1 MCEQFGSDLCFF
13 CSFPAQFSLRDCCAR
28 FLCTWAVHYGSDI
41 SVYGIG
47 LQPNEIKE
55 KLVDF
60 LMSEVKIELFH

>member
-1 MCEQFGSDLCFF
+1 M
-13 CSFPAQFSLRDCCAR
+13 
-28 FLCTWAVHYGSDI
+28 HYGSDV

-60 LMSEVKIELFH
+60 LRSEVKIELFH

>member
-1 MCEQFGSDLCFF
+1 M
-13 CSFPAQFSLRDCCAR
+13 
-28 FLCTWAVHYGSDI
+28 HYGSDI

-60 LMSEVKIELFH
+60 FISEVKIELFHGINPQTALQRKNLIEILK